1 MGAPALDPGVAGAV
15 RSARR
20 LNEPRPALVEE
31 HVDGTPSRVNR
42 QGVALVREEWR
53 VVDRWWTE
61 EPLSRRY
68 FDVVLETGQRRS
80 SSATR
85 SARAGSPRRASDQP
99 TKNARPVATT
109 SSTPMKEARRFIGI
123 VLFDGDVAIPQRRS
137 MPKGFA

>member
-1 MGAPALDPGVAGAV
+1 MTDRSELRGSPTLDPKITSPV

-42 QGVALVREEWR
+42 QGVAVVREEWR

-68 FDVVLETGQRRS
+68 FDVVLETGQRSVVFRDEE
-80 SSATR
+80 
-85 SARAGSPRRASDQP
+85 RACWFTQAG
-99 TKNARPVATT
+99 V
-109 SSTPMKEARRFIGI
+109 
-123 VLFDGDVAIPQRRS
+123 
-137 MPKGFA
+137 